1 LELGATAV
9 LILGSASIIY
19 GALQAISRK
28 QLTEVLAYSA
38 IGQVGYV
45 LVAVGI
51 GGPVGFSA
59 AAIYAV
65 VNSLN
70 KTLLFLVVR
79 LRGRLVGAAFAVGA
93 FSLAGV
99 PPAVGFVAK
108 TAVFK
113 AALAGGVVQAAVLVA
128 LIFVGGALSFV
139 YMFQAYQRDFLSQE
153 PQGGYWEKAGPLTGR
168 VLVASLAALVLV
180 AGLWPEPLL
189 VLGEAAAAA
198 LAGNSGGGH

>member
-1 LELGATAV
+1 
-9 LILGSASIIY
+9 
-19 GALQAISRK
+19 
-28 QLTEVLAYSA
+28 
-38 IGQVGYV
+38 
-45 LVAVGI
+45 
-51 GGPVGFSA
+51 
-59 AAIYAV
+59 
-65 VNSLN
+65 
-70 KTLLFLVVR
+70 
-79 LRGRLVGAAFAVGA
+79 
-93 FSLAGV
+93 
-99 PPAVGFVAK
+99 
-108 TAVFK
+108 VFK
-113 AALAGGVVQAAVLVA
+113 AALAAGGVVQAAVLVA